1 MKLHWKI
8 LIALLAGF
16 MVGLIFQYRSVD
28 ITVPESNL
36 SYAENYTDSNYKRV
50 RVSSNSYQSI
60 DDLCLLNESIKKQVI
75 DNKTSGFIFQLAE
88 KIGIIFVR
96 LLKMLIVPLV
106 FVSVVLGISNIG
118 SGKRLGR
125 LGAKTIGYY
134 LSTSLI
140 AIVIG
145 LLLANLIR
153 PGAGIESQECFQG
166 KDLQTPNSLIDIVI
180 RMIPTNPFE
189 AMSVGTIKVDPTTS
203 QVSTSPDMLGI
214 IFFSIVLGVCINLV
228 GGDVKKRI
236 VQLFGDLYK
245 IIIKLASIIISL
257 APYGVFGLI
266 VSKVA
271 TSGLGA
277 FILVGKYMLTI
288 TIGLSIHILVVL
300 PLIFYFTT
308 GISPL
313 RHYRAMA
320 TAMTT
325 AFSTSSSSATLPVT
339 TDCVRNNVGVSKEIT
354 GFVLPLGATVN
365 MDGTA
370 LYECAGVL
378 FIAQVLGIDLDL
390 SAQIVVVIT
399 ALLASIGAA
408 GIPSA
413 GLVMIF
419 IVTEAVGIPSDS
431 AGWIIGIMLAVDRPL
446 DMFRTM
452 VNVFSDSTGA
462 AVIAHTEGENIYKL
476 K

>member
-8 LIALLAGF
+8 FISLLAGLI
-16 MVGLIFQYRSVD
+16 VGLFYQYRPVTITALSPNKLYVSEELENYKNVTVEYSDKGFFRDDRCDVNKSVKDQIIDGKTAGMIFQV
-28 ITVPESNL
+28 
-36 SYAENYTDSNYKRV
+36 
-50 RVSSNSYQSI
+50 
-60 DDLCLLNESIKKQVI
+60 
-75 DNKTSGFIFQLAE
+75 AE
-88 KIGIIFVR
+88 KSGIIFVR

-106 FVSVVLGISNIG
+106 FVSVVLGISNVG

-125 LGAKTIGYY
+125 LGVKTIGFY
-134 LSTSLI
+134 LSTSLA

-145 LLLANLIR
+145 LSLANIIR
-153 PGAGIESQECFQG
+153 PGAGLEAQECFKG
-166 KDLQTPNSLIDIVI
+166 KSLQTPDSLADIVL

-189 AMSVGTIKVDPTTS
+189 AMSVGSITVDKTTS
-203 QVSTSPDMLGI
+203 EVSTSPDMLGI

-228 GGDVKKRI
+228 GGGVKKRI
-236 VQLFGDLYK
+236 VQIFSDFYQV
-245 IIIKLASIIISL
+245 IIKLASLIISL

-271 TSGLGA
+271 TSGVGT
-277 FILVGKYMLTI
+277 FMLVGKYMLTI
-288 TIGLSIHILVVL
+288 TLGLSIHILVVL
-300 PLIFYFTT
+300 PIIFYLITR
-308 GISPL
+308 INPL
-313 RHYRAMA
+313 THFRAMA
-320 TAMTT
+320 SAMTT

-339 TDCVRNNVGVSKEIT
+339 TECVRNNVGASKEVT

-378 FIAQVLGIDLDL
+378 FIAQVLGIDLDI
-390 SAQIVVVIT
+390 SAQIVVVVT

-419 IVTEAVGIPSDS
+419 IVTEAVGIPSES

-462 AVIAHTEGENIYKL
+462 AIIAHSEGEKIYNL
-476 K
+476 E